1 MTLAEKFRYLR
12 TVEGQLRGLDR
23 EMSQGEVV
31 RAIKRELKRTISQP
45 YLSQIES
52 GKRQHLTNS
61 TRLLL
66 AKFFNVHP
74 GFLVNDPEG
83 YHTELVSE
91 VRMSE
96 DQLDLWLVQGAERF
110 RRDAPLAE
118 SLLAVARHEDS
129 RRCLLLL
136 NLILETPD
144 LLDRLWSVLRP
155 EAPFASDE
163 RANRRKESRN
173 DRQ

>member
-12 TVEGQLRGLDR
+12 TVEGQLRGLNR

-31 RAIKRELKRTISQP
+31 RAIKRELKKTISQP

-52 GKRQHLTNS
+52 GKRQHLTNA

-74 GFLVNDPEG
+74 GFLVSDPEG
-83 YHTELVSE
+83 YHTELISD
-91 VRMSE
+91 VRSTE
-96 DQLDLWLVQGAERF
+96 DQLDLWLIQGADRF
-110 RRDAPLAE
+110 RRDAALAE
-118 SLLAVARHEDS
+118 SLLAVAQHQDS

-136 NLILETPD
+136 KLILETPE
-144 LLDRLWSVLRP
+144 LVDRLWGVLH
-155 EAPFASDE
+155 SDVPLNGGE
-163 RANRRKESRN
+163 PANGRKEFRH

>member
-12 TVEGQLRGLDR
+12 TVEGQLRGLGR

-31 RAIKRELKRTISQP
+31 RAIRRELKRTISQP

-83 YHTELVSE
+83 YHTELLSD
-91 VRMSE
+91 VRMTE

-110 RRDAPLAE
+110 CRDAPLAE
-118 SLLAVARHEDS
+118 SLLTVARHEDS

-136 NLILETPD
+136 NLILETPA
-144 LLDRLWSVLRP
+144 LLDRLWNVLRP
-155 EAPFASDE
+155 EALAFGDE
-163 RANRRKESRN
+163 REQAKGDS
-173 DRQ
+173 Q

>member
-1 MTLAEKFRYLR
+1 MTLAEKLRYLR

-23 EMSQGEVV
+23 EMTQAEVV
-31 RAIKRELKRTISQP
+31 RAIKRELKKTISQP

-52 GKRQHLTNS
+52 GKREHLTNS

-66 AKFFNVHP
+66 AKFFSVHP
-74 GFLVNDPEG
+74 GFLVTDPEG
-83 YHTELVSE
+83 FHTELMSE
-91 VRMSE
+91 LRLAE

-110 RRDAPLAE
+110 RRDAPLAGA
-118 SLLAVARHEDS
+118 LLTLARHEDS

-136 NLILETPD
+136 KAVLETPQ
-144 LLDRLWSVLRP
+144 LVDRLWNVLAP
-155 EAPFASDE
+155 EASGDSGEAVN
-163 RANRRKESRN
+163 ARKETRH